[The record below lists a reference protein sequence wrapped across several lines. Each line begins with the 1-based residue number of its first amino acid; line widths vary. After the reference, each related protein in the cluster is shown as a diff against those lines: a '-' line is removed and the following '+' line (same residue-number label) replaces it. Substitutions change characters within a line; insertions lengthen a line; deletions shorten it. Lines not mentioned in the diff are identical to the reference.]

1 VHTPPAEPHPDLPQD
16 LLIDRAR
23 HALPSLSALYRLRAP
38 APRAITL
45 GVLYDG
51 PRLTP
56 IERWQVISHLTAGI
70 TPAPELDLVDLC
82 TLEPIRQLHLLE
94 TGARLWARDIT
105 VDLYEAN
112 IRSQKGAAQ
121 AHRLQFLADLRAL
134 QRTPP
139 EGADA
144 AR

>member
-1 VHTPPAEPHPDLPQD
+1 MHTPPAEPHPDLPQD

-38 APRAITL
+38 APGAITL
-45 GVLYDG
+45 GILYDG

-121 AHRLQFLADLRAL
+121 AHHLQFLADLRAL

-139 EGADA
+139 EGADV